1 MRDLII
7 KLETLKESKEWQ
19 KFIWGLRAEME
30 EKNAQILAGELE
42 DGILLSEADMIRH
55 EINFINWLIDWIKIK
70 DKETKEA
77 LIADLEKSK
86 NWRIDRL
93 LGRTHEYK
101 LENIIE
107 WDSYASED
115 LIRSDNWWIECMDNL
130 PTKLANELK
139 MKETQVEEREEAE
152 IDEQINAL
160 SSLELNG
167 L

>member
-101 LENIIE
+101 LENILE

-130 PTKLANELK
+130 PNKVKWIL
-139 MKETQVEEREEAE
+139 EEQEKSEQAVSEAE
-152 IDEQINAL
+152 IQENIDAL
-160 SSLELNG
+160 SDLELNG

>member
-7 KLETLKESKEWQ
+7 KLEALKESKEWQ
-19 KFIWGLRAEME
+19 KYIWGLRTEME

-55 EINFINWLIDWIKIK
+55 EISFINWLIDGIKIK
-70 DKETKEA
+70 DKEVKSA
-77 LIADLEKSK
+77 LIEDLEKSK

-101 LENIIE
+101 LENILE

-115 LIRSDNWWIECMDNL
+115 LIRSDNRWIECMDNL
-130 PTKLANELK
+130 PNKLLEKLK
-139 MKETQVEEREEAE
+139 LEETQVEERAEAE

>member
-1 MRDLII
+1 MRDLIV

-70 DKETKEA
+70 DKETKET

>member
-139 MKETQVEEREEAE
+139 VKETQVEEREEAE

>member
-7 KLETLKESKEWQ
+7 KLEALKESKERQ
-19 KFIWGLRAEME
+19 KHIGGLRAEME
-30 EKNAQILAGELE
+30 EKNAQLLAGELE

-55 EINFINWLIDWIKIK
+55 EINFINGLIDGIKVK

-101 LENIIE
+101 LENI
-107 WDSYASED
+107 
-115 LIRSDNWWIECMDNL
+115 
-130 PTKLANELK
+130 
-139 MKETQVEEREEAE
+139 
-152 IDEQINAL
+152 
-160 SSLELNG
+160 LE
-167 L
+167 

>member
-7 KLETLKESKEWQ
+7 KLEALKESKEWQ
-19 KFIWGLRAEME
+19 KYIWGLRAEME

-55 EINFINWLIDWIKIK
+55 EISFINGLIDGIKVK
-70 DKETKEA
+70 DKEVKEA

-101 LENIIE
+101 LENILE

-115 LIRSDNWWIECMDNL
+115 LIRSDNRWIECMDNL
-130 PTKLANELK
+130 PNKLLEKLK
-139 MKETQVEEREEAE
+139 LEETQVEERAEAE

>member
-7 KLETLKESKEWQ
+7 KLEALKESKEWQ
-19 KFIWGLRAEME
+19 KYIWGLRTEME
-30 EKNAQILAGELE
+30 ESNAQILAGELE

-55 EINFINWLIDWIKIK
+55 EISFINWLIDWIKIK

-101 LENIIE
+101 LENILE

-115 LIRSDNWWIECMDNL
+115 LIRSDNRWIECMDNL
-130 PTKLANELK
+130 PNKLLEKLK
-139 MKETQVEEREEAE
+139 LEETQVEERAEAE

>member
-1 MRDLII
+1 MRDLIV

-30 EKNAQILAGELE
+30 ESNAQILAGELE

>member
-1 MRDLII
+1 MRDLIV
-7 KLETLKESKEWQ
+7 KLGTLKESKEWQ

-101 LENIIE
+101 LENILE

-139 MKETQVEEREEAE
+139 VKETQVEEREEAE

>member
-1 MRDLII
+1 MRDLIV

-19 KFIWGLRAEME
+19 KYIWGLRAEME

-70 DKETKEA
+70 DKEVKSA
-77 LIADLEKSK
+77 LIEDLEKSK

-101 LENIIE
+101 LENILE

-115 LIRSDNWWIECMDNL
+115 LIRSDNRWIECMDNL
-130 PTKLANELK
+130 PNKLLEKLK
-139 MKETQVEEREEAE
+139 LEETQVEERAEAE

>member
-7 KLETLKESKEWQ
+7 KLEALKESKEWQ
-19 KFIWGLRAEME
+19 KYIWGLRAEME

-55 EINFINWLIDWIKIK
+55 EISFINGLIDGIKVK
-70 DKETKEA
+70 DKEVKEA

-101 LENIIE
+101 LENILE

-115 LIRSDNWWIECMDNL
+115 LIRSDNRWIECMDNL
-130 PTKLANELK
+130 PNKLLEKLK
-139 MKETQVEEREEAE
+139 LEETQVEEREEAE

>member
-86 NWRIDRL
+86 DWRIDRL

-139 MKETQVEEREEAE
+139 VKETQVEEREEAE

>member
-139 MKETQVEEREEAE
+139 IKETQVEEREEAE